1 MAFTLVVYKKE
12 MWSMLMQTGDL
23 VYMNYKSKRKYYLV
37 KDSGAGGKYYT
48 LIDTKTGDITTAYDY
63 KVYLVCAS

>member
-1 MAFTLVVYKKE
+1 MLKMKK
-12 MWSMLMQTGDL
+12 GDL
-23 VYMNYKSKRKYYLV
+23 VYVGYNGKRKYYLV

-63 KVYLVCAS
+63 KVYFVCAS